1 MHLFL
6 YMFTLYFIAI
16 RQWDQTLRERNEYKG
31 ALEKVIK
38 KRQILCKFIKHVFL
52 HSKQFFCFILVKKNI
67 VILFF
72 T

>member
-1 MHLFL
+1 MILLTLGYLKYSSKTFLCITVIVLMHLFL

-38 KRQILCKFIKHVFL
+38 KKDKYYVNL
-52 HSKQFFCFILVKKNI
+52 
-67 VILFF
+67 
-72 T
+72 

>member
-38 KRQILCKFIKHVFL
+38 KDKYYVNL
-52 HSKQFFCFILVKKNI
+52 
-67 VILFF
+67 
-72 T
+72 

>member
-1 MHLFL
+1 MILLTLGYLKYSSTTFLCITVIVLMHLFL

-38 KRQILCKFIKHVFL
+38 KDKYYVNL
-52 HSKQFFCFILVKKNI
+52 
-67 VILFF
+67 
-72 T
+72 

>member
-1 MHLFL
+1 MILLTFKVILSIVLKLFCITVIVLMHLFL

-38 KRQILCKFIKHVFL
+38 KDKYYVNL
-52 HSKQFFCFILVKKNI
+52 
-67 VILFF
+67 
-72 T
+72 